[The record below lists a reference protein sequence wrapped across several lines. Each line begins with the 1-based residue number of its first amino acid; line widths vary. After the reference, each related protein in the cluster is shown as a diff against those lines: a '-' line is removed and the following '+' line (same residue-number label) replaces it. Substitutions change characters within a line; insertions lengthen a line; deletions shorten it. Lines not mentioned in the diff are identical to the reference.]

1 MIRGLEKILYGITVQ
16 QFHDHISKCLQNAGG
31 SHMVILIQGG
41 GLYEYFIYNKTTN
54 MKHLLYP
61 WSKQSV

>member
-41 GLYEYFIYNKTTN
+41 VIRVFYLQQNY
-54 MKHLLYP
+54 
-61 WSKQSV
+61 